1 MYRHLYG
8 LTQKPFQ
15 ISTDPS
21 FLWMGNKHREAL
33 AVMVYGVRNS
43 KGFLL
48 LSGGVGT
55 GKTTLI
61 HSLLSRLDKHVVVAT
76 VQDPSLTPMAFFNFI
91 AHAYGMRRRY
101 TNKVDFLFA
110 FEKFLRKNRAA
121 GRSVLLIV
129 DEAQRLDQTLLEE
142 IRLLSNIEDPDQK
155 LLNVFF
161 VGQEEFLDIIAAPVN
176 RALKQRITVNYH
188 LDALDL
194 EETEALVRHRLKV
207 AGASRAIF
215 SPDAFPLIHQFSQG
229 APRLVNILCDHAL
242 LSGFV
247 KDVDII
253 GADIIAESIEDLM
266 LPGELPRSLPVPG
279 PEAVDARPVA
289 AAVTAGLML
298 QNSLPPT
305 RRPRWPWA
313 AAAAGLLLAIGL
325 GVFMEQ
331 GGWPLSKPV
340 IISRVAPDTAGKPSP
355 PEETP
360 TAVVTTDLAKP
371 DAPRQTGSS
380 APLPKGE
387 AQAPARKEAL
397 ADGAGNAGEEKALFA
412 SRPGRPADREAAGT
426 VMAAPSQEVA
436 SVPPLPEAPK
446 EETAL
451 IGHEVPDPLPPDP
464 VYAEEAAGGAETDA
478 EAELTVAITPPAPP
492 PLRIAKAPGG
502 ADTGISP
509 AALHAGAPAAAKRKT
524 PGRQPGEVLNIAA
537 GPAPLTN
544 KADDSVPRPATAIP
558 GQASGGLPTPAMVE
572 TSGRAPAQTDAVRPA
587 PLPSATRIATTAAP
601 PPSPAAEDSR
611 TKPPAPALLPAYS
624 IEDRLRDFI
633 SAYSQAYESRD
644 LERLRLFFAKD
655 AVENGRPFSTVLPI
669 YRKNFAA
676 LAGLEYTIDRM
687 SWEKD
692 DATGRIA
699 LKGIFHVRYHMPNRD
714 WRTTRGE
721 IAMVLVSNKGVY
733 RVKRLEYKKKGD

>member
-247 KDVDII
+247 KDVDTI

-360 TAVVTTDLAKP
+360 IAVVTTDLAKP
-371 DAPRQTGSS
+371 DAPRQIGSS

-387 AQAPARKEAL
+387 PQAPAQKEAL
-397 ADGAGNAGEEKALFA
+397 PDGAGDAAKKKALFA
-412 SRPGRPADREAAGT
+412 PRPGKPADREAAGS
-426 VMAAPSQEVA
+426 AKIAPS
-436 SVPPLPEAPK
+436 PEAVSGPRLT
-446 EETAL
+446 EAFTAETPL
-451 IGHEVPDPLPPDP
+451 IGHEVPAPLPPDP
-464 VYAEEAAGGAETDA
+464 VYAEEAAAE
-478 EAELTVAITPPAPP
+478 
-492 PLRIAKAPGG
+492 
-502 ADTGISP
+502 
-509 AALHAGAPAAAKRKT
+509 RKT
-524 PGRQPGEVLNIAA
+524 PGRQPAAVLGLAA
-537 GPAPLTN
+537 APAPLKN
-544 KADDSVPRPATAIP
+544 NAGDSVPRPARAIP

-572 TSGRAPAQTDAVRPA
+572 TSGRVPAQTDAVRPA

-601 PPSPAAEDSR
+601 PLSPAAEDSR

-633 SAYSQAYESRD
+633 SAYAQAYESRD

-655 AVENGRPFSTVLPI
+655 ALENGRPFSTVLPI

-676 LAGLEYTIDRM
+676 LAGLGYTIDLM

-699 LKGIFHVRYHMPNRD
+699 LKGVFHVRYHMPNRD